1 MKKKFW
7 QSRTAEFFHAVAFLF
22 LISSGVVCLAADFQ
36 QAPLNPQHLQY
47 KSLVAQNVWSVSTPE
62 GYGLGF
68 IPPTIDFSH
77 LKSGISRLP
86 AEPGV
91 GGPRKYDLRSLN
103 KVTGIRNQGSAGS
116 CWAHATYA
124 SLESC
129 LLPGETWDFSENHMK
144 NLLSSSY
151 PEGFDRGHADGGN
164 HLMSTAYLAR
174 WTGPVKESD
183 DPYNASS
190 GSSPT
195 NLSPVKHVQGVLF
208 LPNRTGPLDNEVIK
222 NAVQTYGAVYTTMY
236 YSSSCYVSR
245 NYAYYYKGSY
255 PSNHAVAI
263 VGWDDDFD
271 KNKFSGSTS
280 GIPEGNGAFII
291 KNSWGQSW
299 GNQGYFYVSYY
310 DSRIGTYNAV
320 FYDSRATTDYTCIY
334 QYDPLG
340 WISSYGYGAET
351 AWFANIFSAVSEGT
365 TLKAVSFYATSAPTS
380 YEIKIYTG
388 VENSPTSG
396 TMACSVSGS
405 LTSAG
410 YHTIAITPVAVTA
423 GQKFSAVLKVKTAGY
438 NYPIPVEAP
447 LSYASKATASA
458 GQSFISSSGSSWED
472 LTTKVSNG
480 NVCVK
485 VFATG
490 VGNPTLDHFTISNIS
505 SPQTV
510 NVPFSITITAKDEQ
524 EKTVTS
530 FTGKTTL
537 SDSTGTINPTI
548 TGNFTSGVWTG
559 SVTISQA
566 TEADAIVATYEG
578 KKGISNQFK
587 VKQAES
593 LRIITEFLPDG
604 TVGINYSQTLQATG
618 GKTPYTWSIV
628 SGSLPPGLSLNSN
641 TGVISGT
648 PTTAG
653 SFTFRVRVADSTS
666 PEHLVDY
673 REFTIRIVAQAASIT
688 VVSPNGG
695 EFWEQG
701 LSYSITWNYGGAV
714 GKQAKVELLDGET
727 VVAVVA
733 SNCSVGTEGRGS
745 VSWKIPDNLPGGSNY
760 RIKVSSVSNPAASD
774 TSDQPFTISG
784 KSITVIVPAGGENWY
799 LGTQQTIRWT
809 YTANPGPDVRVD
821 LLQGSRL
828 IGTITPS
835 RWLGEGGSGYQI
847 WSIPFTLKAGNDYR
861 IRVQSKT
868 YPAVS
873 DTSQPFTISAGSIEV
888 TSPSAG
894 QVWYKK
900 NTYTITWNYTGNPGP
915 WVKVELLKSGYTIGT
930 ISSTISA
937 GSNGTG
943 SVNWKVPLN
952 LPAGSD
958 YQVRVKSTSFSTIQD
973 LSDQFT
979 IAEPAGYPEE

>member
-7 QSRTAEFFHAVAFLF
+7 QEKMCGVFRKIFVFVT
-22 LISSGVVCLAADFQ
+22 GVVVACLAADFQ

-47 KSLVAQNVWSVSTPE
+47 KSLVAQDIWSVSTPE

-77 LKSGISRLP
+77 LRSEISRLP
-86 AEPGV
+86 VEPGV

-103 KVTGIRNQGSAGS
+103 KVTGVRNQGSAGS

-129 LLPGETWDFSENHMK
+129 LLPGETWDFSENNMK

-151 PEGFDRGHADGGN
+151 PEGYDRGHADGGN
-164 HLMSTAYLAR
+164 HIMSAAYLAR

-183 DPYNASS
+183 DPYNANS

-195 NLSPVKHVQGVLF
+195 NLQPVKHVQAVLF
-208 LPNRTGPLDNEVIK
+208 LPDRTGPLDNETIK
-222 NAVQTYGAVYTTMY
+222 NAIQTYGAVYTSMY
-236 YSSSCYVSR
+236 FGSSYYVTR
-245 NYAYYYKGSY
+245 DYAYYYKGSS

-271 KNKFSGSTS
+271 RNKFSGSAS
-280 GIPEGNGAFII
+280 GIPQGNGAFII

-310 DSRIGTYNAV
+310 DTRIGTYNAV
-320 FYDSRATTDYTCIY
+320 FHNARPTTEYTYAY

-340 WISSYGYGAET
+340 WITSYGYGSET
-351 AWFANIFSAVSEGT
+351 AWFANIFTSVAAGT
-365 TLKAVSFYATSAPTS
+365 SLKAISFYACSAPCS
-380 YEIKIYTG
+380 YELRIYTG
-388 VENSPTSG
+388 VGELPTSG
-396 TMACSVSGS
+396 TMARSASGS

-410 YHTIAITPVAVTA
+410 YHTIAITPVTVTA
-423 GQKFSAVLKVKTAGY
+423 GQKFSAVLKVKTPGY

-472 LTTKVSNG
+472 LTSKVSNA
-480 NVCVK
+480 NVCLK

-490 VGNPTLDHFTISNIS
+490 LAEGELDHFTISPIS

-510 NVPFSITITAKDEQ
+510 GVPFSITITAKDNQ

-566 TEADAIVATYEG
+566 TEADTIVATYEG

-593 LRIITEFLPDG
+593 VRIITEYLPEG
-604 TVGINYSQTLQATG
+604 TVGVSYSQTLQATG

-628 SGSLPPGLSLNSN
+628 SGSLPSGLSLNST

-673 REFTIRIVAQAASIT
+673 REFTIRIVAQVASIT

-695 EFWEQG
+695 ELWEQG

-714 GKQAKVELLDGET
+714 GKQAKVELLDGQ
-727 VVAVVA
+727 VPVAVIA
-733 SNCSVGTEGRGS
+733 SNCSLGTDGKGS
-745 VSWKIPDNLPGGSNY
+745 VNWKIPDNLPAGSNY
-760 RIKVSSVSNPAASD
+760 RVKVSSVSNPAVSD

-784 KSITVIVPAGGENWY
+784 KSITVVVPAGGETWY
-799 LGTQQTIRWT
+799 LGTQQNIRWI

-821 LLQGSRL
+821 LLQGNRV

-847 WSIPFTLKAGNDYR
+847 WSIPFTVKPGNDYR
-861 IRVQSKT
+861 IRVQSRS

-873 DTSQPFTISAGSIEV
+873 DTSHPFTISAGSIEV
-888 TSPSAG
+888 TRPAAG
-894 QVWYKK
+894 EVWYKK

-930 ISSTISA
+930 IAATVSV

-943 SVNWKVPLN
+943 TVSWKIPLN
-952 LPAGSD
+952 LPAGTD
-958 YQVRVKSTSFSTIQD
+958 YQIRVKSTSFSTIQG
-973 LSDQFT
+973 LSEQFT
-979 IAEPAGYPEE
+979 IAEPPGYPED